1 MTPSSSWPT
10 YQATASRSGYHPTQQ
25 PPAEPLS
32 CAWTFDTTSVGDD
45 EWGIQ
50 GIGSGSPVVGDGIVY
65 FTNDAGVIFAL
76 DTETGSQRWVYTDDE
91 NVHTTTSPTLT
102 GETLFV
108 GIDDTLYALDPETGA
123 QKWSV
128 TIDGE
133 SIHGSP
139 TVIDDFVV
147 ISGGNVYGINQMSGD
162 IAWVTETSG
171 ETTTSP
177 AALGET
183 VYIVD
188 DTELQAIDVQDG
200 SEIWTTNVDCEFATT
215 PVVDETTVFVGGED
229 GSLAA
234 IDANGGE
241 TRWTKE
247 ICNEIEAAPA
257 VANGVVVVGNAGLW
271 DEHNALHALDAQDG
285 SIKWSFGD
293 TRFSIQSASGCG
305 R

>member
-1 MTPSSSWPT
+1 
-10 YQATASRSGYHPTQQ
+10 
-25 PPAEPLS
+25 
-32 CAWTFDTTSVGDD
+32 
-45 EWGIQ
+45 
-50 GIGSGSPVVGDGIVY
+50 
-65 FTNDAGVIFAL
+65 
-76 DTETGSQRWVYTDDE
+76 
-91 NVHTTTSPTLT
+91 
-102 GETLFV
+102 
-108 GIDDTLYALDPETGA
+108 
-123 QKWSV
+123 
-128 TIDGE
+128 
-133 SIHGSP
+133 
-139 TVIDDFVV
+139 
-147 ISGGNVYGINQMSGD
+147 MSGD

-177 AALGET
+177 AGLGGT
-183 VYIVD
+183 IYIVD

-200 SEIWTTNVDCEFATT
+200 SEIWTTNVDCEFTTT

-293 TRFSIQSASGCG
+293 TRFSIQSAPVVVGETVISGYGG
-305 R
+305 RLYALDMSSGDENWSVKLRGDSLSAPAIANETIFVESNKQYLYALTTNNKK